1 MNTIR
6 KSYRLLAK
14 SVVILLLSGCQSGA
28 TETIHVDSGVENQEI
43 VAWEAVA
50 RLWEFDK
57 SSNRFNG
64 GWLKHRHAILEKL
77 IVDGGITRLRLE
89 IRSGAEN
96 PVDYWSDFAAG
107 KLTYEGFKD
116 HFYEKINDND
126 DPHHTNPDGFQFSEL
141 DYRIENI
148 VLPAMAIAERH
159 GIELALNLNYV
170 DFRWTDLKGTL
181 SHADNPEEYAELI
194 AATLAHLKEKYGLV
208 PDQFE
213 VILEP
218 DNTDGWRGPQI
229 GRAMLATEKRFQA
242 DGVELPPMIAP
253 STARASL
260 ALAYLDGIASVP
272 GALPLVQTISYHRYD
287 PLLSEDTIREI
298 GERGRSLGKR
308 TAMLEHV
315 EGTADELLEDLID
328 GNASAWLLWA
338 IAWNGEKD
346 GYPVIVDEKAEGPA
360 RVRLSTVGKQ
370 LALVFNNARP
380 GDMRIGASASDARLR
395 SAAFRKA
402 DGTQALLVSASRGA
416 GRSLY
421 ARVMKRLLPDVH
433 YRVIVTGLDGG
444 PHLVRSVN
452 QEGQE
457 TSCIAQLS
465 TPLSITTGTVMAVT
479 SVPGGLRAP
488 PCKAD

>member
-1 MNTIR
+1 MCTIQ
-6 KSYRLLAK
+6 KVYGLLAQ
-14 SVVILLLSGCQSGA
+14 SVAALLLSACQSGA
-28 TETIHVDSGVENQEI
+28 VETIRVDTSVEHQEI
-43 VAWEAVA
+43 VGWEVVS

-57 SSNRFNG
+57 DSNRFNG
-64 GWLKHRHAILEKL
+64 SWLKHRDAILEKL
-77 IVDGGITRLRLE
+77 IAEGGITRLRLE

-96 PVDYWSDFAAG
+96 PVDYWSDFTAG

-116 HFYEKINDND
+116 HFYEKINDDD
-126 DPHHTNPDGFQFSEL
+126 DPYHASPEGFQFSEL
-141 DYRIENI
+141 DYRVENI
-148 VLPAMAIAERH
+148 VLPAMAVAERH

-170 DFRWTDLKGTL
+170 DFRWTERQGTL
-181 SHADNPEEYAELI
+181 SHAQNPEEYAELM
-194 AATLAHLKEKYGLV
+194 AATFAHLKEKYGLV

-229 GRAMLATEKRFQA
+229 GRAMLATVERFRA
-242 DGVELPPMIAP
+242 DDVELPPMIAP
-253 STARASL
+253 STAHASA
-260 ALAYLDGIASVP
+260 ALNYLDGIASVP

-287 PLLSEDTIREI
+287 PLLNEDTIREI

-328 GNASAWLLWA
+328 GNASAWLLWG
-338 IAWNGEKD
+338 IAWNGERD
-346 GYPVIVDEKAEGPA
+346 GYPVIVDERAEGPA

-380 GDMRIGASASDARLR
+380 GDMRIGVSASHPHLR

-402 DGTQALLVSASRGA
+402 DGTHALLVSASLGA
-416 GRSLY
+416 GRGRF
-421 ARVMKRLLPDVH
+421 ARIMERLWPDVH
-433 YRVIVTGLDGG
+433 YRVIITGLDVGL
-444 PHLVRSVN
+444 HLVRSVN

-457 TSCIAQLS
+457 TSCIARLS
-465 TPLSITTGTVMAVT
+465 TPLSIKTGTVMAVT
-479 SVPGGLRAP
+479 SVPRGLQAP
-488 PCKAD
+488 PCKAA